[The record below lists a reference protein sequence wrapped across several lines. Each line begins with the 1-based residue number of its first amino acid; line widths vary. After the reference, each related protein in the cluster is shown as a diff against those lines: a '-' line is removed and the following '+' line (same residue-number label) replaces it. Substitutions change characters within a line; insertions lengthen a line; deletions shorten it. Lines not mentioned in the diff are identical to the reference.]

1 MNPIEQAE
9 LSRLK
14 RELARLR
21 VVRSCAEALI
31 DDVRK
36 RYPNENFK
44 CPFMKALDDAIKN
57 TR

>member
-21 VVRSCAEALI
+21 VVRGCALALI
-31 DDVRK
+31 DDVKR
-36 RYPNENFK
+36 RYPNEELK
-44 CPFMKALDDAIKN
+44 CPYMKALDDAVKN

>member
-1 MNPIEQAE
+1 MNQIEQAE

-31 DDVRK
+31 ADVRK
-36 RYPNENFK
+36 RYPNENLK